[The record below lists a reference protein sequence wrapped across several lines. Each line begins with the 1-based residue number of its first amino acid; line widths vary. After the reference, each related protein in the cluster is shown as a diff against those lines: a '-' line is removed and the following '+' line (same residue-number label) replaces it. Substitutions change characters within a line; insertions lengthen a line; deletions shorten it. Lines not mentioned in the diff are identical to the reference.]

1 MTTTIKLI
9 LLFVITNSYSQTN
22 EFITNIVG
30 GTNENSTNNSSK
42 NQEEKTVKYS
52 YLGLTMHAPDPNKIY
67 AVDEIEKR
75 PEFPGAEAA
84 LKAYIKENF
93 KTPVADNGKKITG
106 TIFACFV
113 IEKDGSV
120 SEIGILHDYG
130 YGSGDEAIR
139 VLEKMPKW
147 IAGVNDASAV
157 RCMYAMPIVCDGD

>member
-1 MTTTIKLI
+1 MTTTIKLL
-9 LLFVITNSYSQTN
+9 LLFAISNCYSQNN
-22 EFITNIVG
+22 EFITKIIG
-30 GTNENSTNNSSK
+30 GSNENSSADTSK
-42 NQEEKTVKYS
+42 VEDTKAVSYT

-75 PEFPGAEAA
+75 PEFPGKEAA

-93 KTPVADNGKKITG
+93 KTPVAENGRKVAG
-106 TIFACFV
+106 TIFASFV

-147 IAGVNDASAV
+147 VAGKNDSSAV
-157 RCMYAMPIVCDGD
+157 RCMYSMPIVCDGF

>member
-1 MTTTIKLI
+1 MSTTIKLL
-9 LLFVITNSYSQTN
+9 LLFAITNCYSQSN

-30 GTNENSTNNSSK
+30 GTNENSSVTNQKS
-42 NQEEKTVKYS
+42 EEKTVAYS

-67 AVDEIEKR
+67 SVDEIEKR
-75 PEFPGAEAA
+75 PEFPGTEAA

-93 KTPVADNGKKITG
+93 KTPVTENGRKVAG
-106 TIFACFV
+106 TIFASFV

-147 IAGVNDASAV
+147 VAGKNDSSAV
-157 RCMYAMPIVCDGD
+157 RCMYSMPIVCDGF